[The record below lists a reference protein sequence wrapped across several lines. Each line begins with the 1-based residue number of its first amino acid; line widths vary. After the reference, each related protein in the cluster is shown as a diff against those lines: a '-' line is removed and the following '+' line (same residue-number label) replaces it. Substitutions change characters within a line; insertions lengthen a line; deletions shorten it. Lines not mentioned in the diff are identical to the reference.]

1 MIFKIIAITAL
12 ILSLWSCVGVW
23 MNSKTLG
30 LVLEVFKLKDLR
42 EELQRERERAN
53 ETDN

>member
-23 MNSKTLG
+23 ANTKTLG
-30 LVLEVFKLKDLR
+30 TVLKIFKLQDLR
-42 EELQRERERAN
+42 EEIQRKQEKSN
-53 ETDN
+53 EV